1 MINCSLIAPPS
12 PVLPASLLTHNNS
25 SQKNCSSL
33 CWDGFLFFLFYNM
46 NKISVL
52 TFLPDLAR
60 LCYCNQFLIKLMFA
74 PASHQPVQECP
85 HTTIIRL
92 WNSLDNFPRI
102 QCLLAAEH
110 NLYNSCYYLARYH
123 ITSHHITSHH
133 ITSHT
138 LYVSPRLD
146 TWQNV

>member
-1 MINCSLIAPPS
+1 MFKQIKTSR
-12 PVLPASLLTHNNS
+12 T
-25 SQKNCSSL
+25 KN
-33 CWDGFLFFLFYNM
+33 YNM

-133 ITSHT
+133 ITSHHIHCMS
-138 LYVSPRLD
+138 LLGLILGKMFRF
-146 TWQNV
+146 